1 MSGIAKI
8 MFLWPTGSNDIL
20 GKIIQAGEGG
30 ADEPTHVAVV
40 LGSCLLEATALGV
53 RKTPL
58 PKYTQRRRQVW
69 ELDVPE
75 PAHGVLAA
83 EILEGRSYSY
93 LACFSGLL
101 RDQFGMKLPF
111 VSCCQD
117 DCSEVGTIYLRC
129 QGLDVFGMDNPAAI
143 TPRDLYGEVLRLGG
157 RLVEEW
163 PVKGEGKGC
172 YENIG

>member
-1 MSGIAKI
+1 MSDTAKI
-8 MFLWPTGSNDIL
+8 MFLWPTDSTDIL
-20 GKIIQAGEGG
+20 GKIIQTGEGG
-30 ADEPTHVAVV
+30 EDDPTHVAVV
-40 LGSCLLEATALGV
+40 LDSCLLEATALGV

-58 PKYTQRRRQVW
+58 PKYAHRRRQVW
-69 ELDVPE
+69 EIEVPE
-75 PAHGVLAA
+75 PTHRVLAA

-101 RDQFGMKLPF
+101 RDRFGIKLPF

-129 QGLDVFGMDNPAAI
+129 QGLEVFGIENPATI
-143 TPRDLYGEVLRLGG
+143 TPQDLYEEMQRLGG

-163 PVKGEGKGC
+163 LVK
-172 YENIG
+172 